1 MDVSAA
7 TGVCSVG
14 SYLGFNIK
22 FENKT
27 GGKKPRRN
35 GCVEEAAY
43 ILVAGIKDRREM
55 RSVKR

>member
-1 MDVSAA
+1 MSAA
-7 TGVCSVG
+7 TGVCSAG

-22 FENKT
+22 FENET

-43 ILVAGIKDRREM
+43 ILVAGIKDGREM
-55 RSVKR
+55 RSAKR